1 MVYQKTQKVW
11 NGFCC
16 YAPLAL
22 AATRARIAIAAAV
35 LTQTLP
41 ARCHRFRPGLQ
52 SESPGC
58 FGGAQ
63 PMGGLCQP
71 FAEET
76 RFRKTIL
83 KTKQTL
89 ISFLITPLDS

>member
-11 NGFCC
+11 NVVCC

-41 ARCHRFRPGLQ
+41 ARCHRFWPGLQ
-52 SESPGC
+52 CSQKAQAVWGEHSPGR
-58 FGGAQ
+58 GD
-63 PMGGLCQP
+63 PCQP
-71 FAEET
+71 FAAET
-76 RFRKTIL
+76 
-83 KTKQTL
+83 
-89 ISFLITPLDS
+89 

>member
-11 NGFCC
+11 NVVCC

-52 SESPGC
+52 CSQKAQAVGGSIAQG
-58 FGGAQ
+58 GGA
-63 PMGGLCQP
+63 
-71 FAEET
+71 FASRSLQRHDLDK
-76 RFRKTIL
+76 RF
-83 KTKQTL
+83 
-89 ISFLITPLDS
+89 

>member
-11 NGFCC
+11 NVVCC

-41 ARCHRFRPGLQ
+41 AR
-52 SESPGC
+52 
-58 FGGAQ
+58 
-63 PMGGLCQP
+63 
-71 FAEET
+71 
-76 RFRKTIL
+76 
-83 KTKQTL
+83 
-89 ISFLITPLDS
+89 